1 MRPKQRSKRVN
12 KDPMKTRNLS
22 LPRIIVS
29 RHRDLVGEHTVSDKK
44 VLIGRSEFADI
55 VIEDLFASKLHAMVL
70 VYSDALVLLDLN
82 SANGVTVNSVETKC
96 AVLKENDI
104 ITIGHHRL
112 KIENAP
118 KLSEEMQQLVLNKDT
133 LKMRNIV
140 DVQRL
145 RETQR
150 RLVAIQNRTPH

>member
-12 KDPMKTRNLS
+12 TDPMKTRNLS

>member
-1 MRPKQRSKRVN
+1 MRPKQPAKRVN
-12 KDPMKTRNLS
+12 TEAMKTRISS

-29 RHRDLVGEHTVSDKK
+29 KHRETMGEHTVSDKK
-44 VLIGRSEFADI
+44 MLIGRSEFADI
-55 VIEDLFASKLHAMVL
+55 VIEDLFASKLHAMIL

-82 SANGVTVNSVETKC
+82 SANGVTVNSVKTKC
-96 AVLKENDI
+96 SVLRENDI

-118 KLSEEMQQLVLNKDT
+118 ELSEEMRQLVQIKDT

-150 RLVAIQNRTPH
+150 RLVAIQNKTPH

>member
-1 MRPKQRSKRVN
+1 M
-12 KDPMKTRNLS
+12 
-22 LPRIIVS
+22 
-29 RHRDLVGEHTVSDKK
+29 VGEHTVSDKK

-118 KLSEEMQQLVLNKDT
+118 ELSEEMQQLVQNKDT

>member
-1 MRPKQRSKRVN
+1 M
-12 KDPMKTRNLS
+12 
-22 LPRIIVS
+22 
-29 RHRDLVGEHTVSDKK
+29 VGEHTVSDRK

-118 KLSEEMQQLVLNKDT
+118 KLSEEMQQLVQNKDT

>member
-1 MRPKQRSKRVN
+1 MLPKQVAKRVN
-12 KDPMKTRNLS
+12 TEAMKTRISS

-29 RHRDLVGEHTVSDKK
+29 RHRETLGEHTVSDKK

-82 SANGVTVNSVETKC
+82 SANGVTVNSVKTKC

-118 KLSEEMQQLVLNKDT
+118 ELSEEMQQLVLNKDT
-133 LKMRNIV
+133 LKMKNIV

-150 RLVAIQNRTPH
+150 RLVAIQNRTPL

>member
-1 MRPKQRSKRVN
+1 M
-12 KDPMKTRNLS
+12 
-22 LPRIIVS
+22 
-29 RHRDLVGEHTVSDKK
+29 
-44 VLIGRSEFADI
+44 LIGRSEFADI

-82 SANGVTVNSVETKC
+82 SANGVMVNSVKTKC

-118 KLSEEMQQLVLNKDT
+118 ELSEAMQQLVLNKDT
-133 LKMRNIV
+133 LKMKNIV

-150 RLVAIQNRTPH
+150 RLVAIQNNTQP

>member
-12 KDPMKTRNLS
+12 TDPMKTRNLS

-82 SANGVTVNSVETKC
+82 SANGVTVNSVQTKC

>member
-1 MRPKQRSKRVN
+1 
-12 KDPMKTRNLS
+12 MKTRISS

-29 RHRDLVGEHTVSDKK
+29 RHRETLGEHTVSDKK

-82 SANGVTVNSVETKC
+82 SANGVTVNSVKTKC
-96 AVLKENDI
+96 AVLRENDI

-118 KLSEEMQQLVLNKDT
+118 ELSEEMQQLVLNKDT
-133 LKMRNIV
+133 LKMKNIV

-150 RLVAIQNRTPH
+150 RLVAIQNRTPL

>member
-1 MRPKQRSKRVN
+1 MRPKQSVKRGN
-12 KDPMKTRNLS
+12 RDAMKTRNPS
-22 LPRIIVS
+22 PPRIIIS
-29 RHRDLVGEHTVSDKK
+29 QHRETVGEYTVTDKK

-55 VIEDLFASKLHAMVL
+55 VIEELYASKLHAMVL

-82 SANGVTVNSVETKC
+82 SANGVTVNSMKTKC
-96 AVLKENDI
+96 AILKENDI
-104 ITIGHHRL
+104 IMIGHHRL

-118 KLSEEMQQLVLNKDT
+118 ELSEEMRQMVESRDT
-133 LKMRNIV
+133 LKMKNIA

-150 RLVAIQNRTPH
+150 RLVAIQNKKPL

>member
-1 MRPKQRSKRVN
+1 
-12 KDPMKTRNLS
+12 MKTRNLS

-82 SANGVTVNSVETKC
+82 SANGVTVNSVATKC

>member
-1 MRPKQRSKRVN
+1 MT
-12 KDPMKTRNLS
+12 TRNPS
-22 LPRIIVS
+22 PPRIIVS
-29 RHRDLVGEHTVSDKK
+29 QHRETVGEYTVTDKK

-55 VIEDLFASKLHAMVL
+55 VIEDLYASKLHAMVL

-82 SANGVTVNSVETKC
+82 SANGVTVNSVKTKC
-96 AVLKENDI
+96 AILKENDI

-112 KIENAP
+112 KIENVP
-118 KLSEEMQQLVLNKDT
+118 ELSEEMRQMIESRDT
-133 LKMRNIV
+133 LKMKNIV

-150 RLVAIQNRTPH
+150 RLVAIQNKKPL

>member
-12 KDPMKTRNLS
+12 TDPMKSRNLS

>member
-1 MRPKQRSKRVN
+1 MA
-12 KDPMKTRNLS
+12 TRNPS
-22 LPRIIVS
+22 PPRIIIS
-29 RHRDLVGEHTVSDKK
+29 QHRETLGEYTVADQK

-55 VIEDLFASKLHAMVL
+55 VIEDLYASKLHAIVL

-82 SANGVTVNSVETKC
+82 SANGVTVNSVQTKC
-96 AVLKENDI
+96 AILKENDI

-112 KIENAP
+112 KIENVP
-118 KLSEEMQQLVLNKDT
+118 ELSEEMRQMIENKDT
-133 LKMRNIV
+133 LKMKNIV

-150 RLVAIQNRTPH
+150 RLVAIQNKKPL

>member
-1 MRPKQRSKRVN
+1 MRPKQPVKRGN
-12 KDPMKTRNLS
+12 RDAMTTRNPS
-22 LPRIIVS
+22 PPRIIIS
-29 RHRDLVGEHTVSDKK
+29 QHRETVGEYTVAEKK

-55 VIEDLFASKLHAMVL
+55 VIEDLYASKLHAMVL
-70 VYSDALVLLDLN
+70 VFSDALVLLDLN

-96 AVLKENDI
+96 AILRENDI
-104 ITIGHHRL
+104 ITIGHYRL

-118 KLSEEMQQLVLNKDT
+118 ELSEEMRQMVESRDT
-133 LKMRNIV
+133 LKMKNIV

-150 RLVAIQNRTPH
+150 RMVAIQNKKPL

>member
-12 KDPMKTRNLS
+12 KDRMKTRNLP

>member
-1 MRPKQRSKRVN
+1 MRPKQPVKRVN
-12 KDPMKTRNLS
+12 KGTMRTRNPTP
-22 LPRIIVS
+22 PRIIVS
-29 RHRDLVGEHTVSDKK
+29 QHRETIGKYTVADKK

-70 VYSDALVLLDLN
+70 VYSDALILLDLN
-82 SANGVTVNSVETKC
+82 SANGVTVNSVKTKC

-118 KLSEEMQQLVLNKDT
+118 ELSEEMRQLVETKDT
-133 LKMRNIV
+133 LKMRSIV

-145 RETQR
+145 RETQL
-150 RLVAIQNRTPH
+150 RLVAIQNKKPR